1 MTHTIH
7 SRTAGNPQT
16 IHNLST
22 GELGGCSRGHLDLHQ
37 RKEGRM
43 DLDNL
48 FPRVPQLD
56 YAKRVDSCPECMA
69 RHVTPA
75 TVETVPNGAQ
85 CSYECH
91 VCGCD
96 WTTSWWEGEG

>member
-1 MTHTIH
+1 M
-7 SRTAGNPQT
+7 
-16 IHNLST
+16 NL
-22 GELGGCSRGHLDLHQ
+22 D
-37 RKEGRM
+37 
-43 DLDNL
+43 DL
-48 FPRVPQLD
+48 FPRVPHLD

-75 TVETVPNGAQ
+75 TVERVPNGAQ